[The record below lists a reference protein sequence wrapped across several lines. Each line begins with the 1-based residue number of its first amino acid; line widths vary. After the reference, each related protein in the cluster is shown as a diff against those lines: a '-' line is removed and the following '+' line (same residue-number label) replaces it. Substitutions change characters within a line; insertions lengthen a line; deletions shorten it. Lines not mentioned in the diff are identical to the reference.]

1 MTYQKGKGNS
11 KTKSVSWKQ
20 KIAMNTDLQ
29 DVLALKTYSL
39 LSIFIISFINLIRIN
54 PHIDEILLI
63 LL

>member
-1 MTYQKGKGNS
+1 
-11 KTKSVSWKQ
+11 
-20 KIAMNTDLQ
+20 MNTDLQ

-39 LSIFIISFINLIRIN
+39 LSSFNITFINLIRLI